1 MAAPAYSLVAVGIFM
16 WWLLLL
22 RSTGSKVRTS
32 IVAVH
37 RLGCFAACGVFSDQ
51 GSNPCLPHW
60 QADSLPLSHQ
70 GSPTQKLVGS
80 SICNRDKARAASV
93 KWWDEVSRS
102 HPLSF
107 SPYPSWCTPNPCPP
121 RRHLPRAPQKS
132 VQNTLAQRVSDGPSS
147 SGF

>member
-107 SPYPSWCTPNPCPP
+107 PLPLTVHPQPLPTKAASPQSSTE
-121 RRHLPRAPQKS
+121 
-132 VQNTLAQRVSDGPSS
+132 VSSKHTGPE
-147 SGF
+147 GL

>member
-1 MAAPAYSLVAVGIFM
+1 MAAPAYSLVAVGKFM

-32 IVAVH
+32 VVVVH
-37 RLGCFAACGVFSDQ
+37 RLGCFAAYGVFSDQ
-51 GSNPCLPHW
+51 GSNPCLLHW

-102 HPLSF
+102 YPLSF
-107 SPYPSWCTPNPCPP
+107 PLPLTVQPQPLPTKAASPQGSTE
-121 RRHLPRAPQKS
+121 
-132 VQNTLAQRVSDGPSS
+132 VSSKHTGPE
-147 SGF
+147 GL